1 MRPCDIL
8 RKGLRRV
15 EPGFRFSVSFLIFG
29 TETLSNLRW
38 LLIILMVDPYSDIN
52 PLITLLRWEI
62 SPMHLFCRSFIHIL
76 IFGFLVIFTAANVTP
91 LALAQEKKKAPPAVP
106 VKAAPVLKKVV
117 KDTISLI
124 GTTKPIR
131 ESVVASEVSGLVEAF
146 YVKAGDFVTRGT
158 PLAVLGSTGVRLRLK
173 GAMAK
178 RAGIQARL
186 VLAEKELQ
194 RISNLKQTNSVAEK
208 QYDEAFYKHSA
219 FENELLMNAAEIEQL
234 EYEISKKDIV
244 TPFGGFVA
252 SEHTQVGEWMDKG
265 GPVVTLVDMNR
276 ALITV
281 DVPEIYVV
289 GIKSSNNVR
298 VVINSLGDVP
308 MPATVSTILPMGDS
322 NARTF
327 PVHIELSN
335 KNFRIKSG
343 MAATVTFSVGEKR
356 TVLLLPKDAIV
367 TSGNRR
373 LVYTIAEG
381 KAVPVPVKVL
391 GYYENDAAIQG
402 GLEPGQQV
410 VVRGNERLRPG
421 QAVKVID

>member
-1 MRPCDIL
+1 
-8 RKGLRRV
+8 
-15 EPGFRFSVSFLIFG
+15 
-29 TETLSNLRW
+29 
-38 LLIILMVDPYSDIN
+38 
-52 PLITLLRWEI
+52 
-62 SPMHLFCRSFIHIL
+62 MHLFYRRFIRTL
-76 IFGFLVIFTAANVTP
+76 IFCSLAIFTAAIITP
-91 LALAQEKKKAPPAVP
+91 LSLAQEKKKAPPAVP
-106 VKAAPVLKKVV
+106 VKAAPVLKKAV
-117 KDTISLI
+117 KDQISLI
-124 GTTKPIR
+124 GTTRPIR

-146 YVKAGDFVTRGT
+146 YVKAGDFVARGT

-173 GAMAK
+173 GVMAE

-194 RISNLKQTNSVAEK
+194 RVSSLKQTNSVADK
-208 QYDEAFYKHSA
+208 QYDEAFYTHSA
-219 FENELLMNAAEIEQL
+219 LENELLMNAADIEQL

-276 ALITV
+276 TLITV

-298 VVINSLGDVP
+298 VVINSLGDKP
-308 MPATVSTILPMGDS
+308 MPAKVSTILPMGDS

-327 PVHIELSN
+327 PVHIELTN
-335 KNFRIKSG
+335 KKFRIRSG

-356 TVLLLPKDAIV
+356 TVMLLPKDAIV
-367 TSGNRR
+367 TSGSRR
-373 LVYTIAEG
+373 LVYTVADS
-381 KAVPVPVKVL
+381 KAVPVPVKVV
-391 GYYENDAAIQG
+391 GYYDSNAAIKG
-402 GLEPGQQV
+402 ALKPGQQV

-421 QAVKVID
+421 QTVRVID

>member
-1 MRPCDIL
+1 M
-8 RKGLRRV
+8 
-15 EPGFRFSVSFLIFG
+15 
-29 TETLSNLRW
+29 
-38 LLIILMVDPYSDIN
+38 Y
-52 PLITLLRWEI
+52 
-62 SPMHLFCRSFIHIL
+62 LFYRSFIRTLIL
-76 IFGFLVIFTAANVTP
+76 GSLAIFFATIITP
-91 LALAQEKKKAPPAVP
+91 WALAQEKKKAPPAVP
-106 VKAAPVLKKVV
+106 VKAAPVLKKAV
-117 KDTISLI
+117 KDQISLI

-158 PLAVLGSTGVRLRLK
+158 PLAELGSTSVRLRLK
-173 GAMAK
+173 GVMAM

-194 RISNLKQTNSVAEK
+194 RLSNLKESNSVAER
-208 QYDEAFYKHSA
+208 QYDEAFYNHSA
-219 FENELLMNAAEIEQL
+219 LENELLMNAADIEQL
-234 EYEISKKDIV
+234 EYEISNKDIV
-244 TPFGGFVA
+244 APFGGFVA

-265 GPVVTLVDMNR
+265 GPVVALVDLNR
-276 ALITV
+276 ILVTV

-308 MPATVSTILPMGDS
+308 MPATVSTILPMGDP

-335 KNFRIKSG
+335 KKFRIKSG

-356 TVLLLPKDAIV
+356 TVMLLPKDAIV

-373 LVYTIAEG
+373 LVYTVAGG
-381 KAVPVPVKVL
+381 KAVPVPVTVV
-391 GYYENDAAIQG
+391 GYYDSNAAIKG
-402 GLEPGQQV
+402 ALEPGQQV

-421 QAVKVID
+421 QAVRVID